1 MPFGGGGRR
10 HHCHRYCKREI
21 YEARATQAKR
31 FDRRRRRHQ
40 RPLCRPHCGSL
51 ASLHCGFVLLLIPP
65 ASITTTTA
73 TTTQRRS
80 KTLDCDRENCSRQT
94 SSGAA
99 LSLLGTSRQRRSCV
113 LVTTK
118 AKAKAH
124 ARHRRRPMTTKEQQE
139 LCDLLRPPKKE
150 QRQTYAA
157 QHSAVWQSN
166 ADRHPKEFEGSQV
179 SSAAVVVGSPSSAPS
194 SPREKEEEDWGTKPK
209 RKKSAIA
216 SGH

>member
-31 FDRRRRRHQ
+31 FDRRRRRRHQ
-40 RPLCRPHCGSL
+40 RPLCGSL

-139 LCDLLRPPKKE
+139 WLDLLRPPKKE
-150 QRQTYAA
+150 RRQTYAA

-166 ADRHPKEFEGSQV
+166 ADRHPKEFEWTQV
-179 SSAAVVVGSPSSAPS
+179 SSAAVVGGPPSAPS
-194 SPREKEEEDWGTKPK
+194 PPREKKEEDWGTEPK
-209 RKKSAIA
+209 KKSAIA